1 MLFDVAILIN
11 PYANPDMWKGLFAEL
26 LPDETLWYWP
36 ECPDPAEVEMLIAW
50 RMRRDDLA
58 TFTNLTHI
66 LSMGAGTEQWQKDGS
81 PEATI
86 VRLSDPNMSDEMA
99 AYAVHWVTHFQ
110 RGFDVRFGAD
120 ALDSWGSRDVPTPPE
135 FPVGVLGFGSI
146 GARVGQAFLDLGY
159 PVNAW
164 SRRGTDTPGVTS
176 YAGTDE
182 LAAFLG
188 ASRAVVNVLPDTES
202 TRGLLDA
209 ERFAQFGGAVF
220 VNIGRGTVIA
230 SENDLVASVESGD
243 VGAAVLDV
251 TSPEPPDAASPL
263 FGHDRIVITP
273 HIAGTTQPRSAA
285 ALIAA
290 NVDRIRAGE
299 NPFPVVDPAA
309 GY

>member
-1 MLFDVAILIN
+1 MLFAVAILVN
-11 PYANPDMWKGLFAEL
+11 PYAHPDTWRGLFAEL

-50 RMRRDDLA
+50 RMRRTDLA

-81 PEATI
+81 PEAMI
-86 VRLSDPNMSDEMA
+86 VRLSDPNMGDEMA
-99 AYAVHWVTHFQ
+99 AYALHWVTHFQ
-110 RGFDVRFGAD
+110 RGFNVPFSPD
-120 ALDSWGSRDVPTPPE
+120 ALDAWGGRDIPTPPE
-135 FPVGVLGFGSI
+135 YPVGVLGFGSI
-146 GARVGQAFLDLGY
+146 GSRVGRAFQDLGY

-164 SRRGTDTPGVTS
+164 TRQGTDASGVTS
-176 YAGTDE
+176 YAGTEE
-182 LAAFLG
+182 LVAFLH
-188 ASRAVVNVLPDTES
+188 ASRAVVNVLPDTEL

-220 VNIGRGTVIA
+220 VNIGRGTVVA
-230 SENDLVASVESGD
+230 SEDDLVAAVNRGE
-243 VGAAVLDV
+243 VGAAALDV

-273 HIAGTTQPRSAA
+273 HIAGTTQARSAA

-290 NVDRIRAGE
+290 YVQRIRAGDV
-299 NPFPVVDPAA
+299 PSPVVDPES